1 MNPFRAFAPW
11 ICVFAL
17 VGLSPV
23 SALAQESNED
33 QPSDPDTGESTVAER
48 TLGLL
53 PNPYERLGI
62 KFAAT
67 YISEVLGN
75 PTGGI
80 QQGGTF
86 EGRLNLAVDLDF
98 DKLAGWKGSTA
109 HANIFVIHG
118 DGLSRT
124 NLRNFF
130 VVSGIEALP
139 TVRLYEAYLEQK
151 FFNDKWSV
159 RAGQLAAD
167 SEFIASKYTDV
178 FTNASLGWPAITAIN
193 LPSGGPSPPLAA
205 VGARL
210 AAKLNDNVTLLGAI
224 FNGDSAGPGPG
235 DPQQRNRYGLNFRVN
250 DPPLVIGEIQFGW
263 KGIVG
268 DGGRAGA
275 LKIGGWH
282 HFGTFSDQRFTFEG
296 LSIADPAGS
305 GTARM
310 LRADD
315 GIYSVI
321 EQKIYAVP
329 KSADRGVGVFMRSSA
344 SPSDRNLIDF
354 YTDAGIDFIGLSDQR
369 QHDKF
374 GIAVGYAHVSR
385 RAQALDRDYAFFIG
399 QPDWPVRSSE
409 ALFTASYLYEVKP
422 GLNLLPNYQ
431 YIFRPGGG
439 ATDPSGP
446 NPGIRLKNASVFGLR
461 TVAKF

>member
-1 MNPFRAFAPW
+1 M
-11 ICVFAL
+11 AL
-17 VGLSPV
+17 SRTSARIAACALLGLLASR
-23 SALAQESNED
+23 ALAQETNED

-67 YISEVLGN
+67 YIGEVLGN
-75 PTGGI
+75 PSGGI
-80 QQGGTF
+80 RQGATF

-98 DKLAGWKGSTA
+98 QKLAEWKGLTA
-109 HANIFVIHG
+109 HANIFAIHG

-139 TVRLYEAYLEQK
+139 TVRLYEAYIEQK
-151 FFNDKWSV
+151 FFNETWSI

-210 AAKLNDNVTLLGAI
+210 AAKLNDNITVLGAI

-235 DPQQRNRYGLNFRVN
+235 DPQQRNRYGLNFRVA
-250 DPPLVIGEIQFGW
+250 DPPLLIGEIQFGW
-263 KGIVG
+263 KNITG
-268 DGGRAGA
+268 DDGRNGA

-282 HFGTFSDQRFTFEG
+282 HFGMFVDQRFTMEG

-305 GTARM
+305 GRGRM

-321 EQKIYAVP
+321 EQKIAGVP
-329 KSADRGVGVFMRSSA
+329 NSKDRGIGVFMRTSA

-354 YTDAGIDFIGLSDQR
+354 YTDAGVDFVGWFDAR
-369 QHDKF
+369 QNDKF
-374 GIAVGYAHVSR
+374 GVAFGYAHVSR
-385 RAQALDRDYAFFIG
+385 RAQALDRDYALFMA
-399 QPDWPVRSSE
+399 QPEWPVRTSE
-409 ALFTASYLYEVKP
+409 ALFTVSYLYEVKA
-422 GLNLLPNYQ
+422 GWNLLPNFQ

-439 ATDPSGP
+439 ATDPGAP
-446 NPGIRLKNASVFGLR
+446 DAGIRLKNASVLGLR
-461 TVAKF
+461 SVMKF

>member
-1 MNPFRAFAPW
+1 MKRWRTTAVWIWACAF
-11 ICVFAL
+11 
-17 VGLSPV
+17 VGLSSI
-23 SALAQESNED
+23 SALCQESNED
-33 QPSDPDTGESTVAER
+33 QPADPDTGESTVAER

-67 YISEVLGN
+67 YIGEVLGN
-75 PTGGI
+75 ATGGL
-80 QQGGTF
+80 QQGGVF
-86 EGRLNLAVDLDF
+86 EGRLNLAVDVDF
-98 DKLAGWKGSTA
+98 DKLAGWKGLTA
-109 HANIFVIHG
+109 HANVFAIHG
-118 DGLSRT
+118 DGLSRS
-124 NLRNFF
+124 NLQNFF

-139 TVRLYEAYLEQK
+139 TVRLYEAYFEQK

-178 FTNASLGWPAITAIN
+178 FTNASLGWPAITTVD
-193 LPSGGPSPPLAA
+193 LPAGGPSPPLAA

-210 AAKLNDNVTLLGAI
+210 SAKLSDSITVLAAI
-224 FNGDSAGPGPG
+224 FDGDSAGPGVG

-250 DPPLVIGEIQFGW
+250 DPPLVLGEVQFGW
-263 KGIVG
+263 KDIAAN
-268 DGGRAGA
+268 DGRSGA

-282 HFGTFSDQRFTFEG
+282 HFGTFSDQRFTDDG
-296 LSIADPAGS
+296 RSIADPAGS
-305 GTARM
+305 GLGRM

-329 KSADRGVGVFMRSSA
+329 KSKDRGVGVFMRTSA

-354 YTDAGIDFIGLSDQR
+354 YTDAGIDFVGFFDRR
-369 QHDKF
+369 QNDKF
-374 GIAVGYAHVSR
+374 GVAVGYAHVSK
-385 RAQALDRDYAFFIG
+385 RAQALDRDFAFFMG
-399 QPDWPVRSSE
+399 QPDWPIRSSE
-409 ALFTASYLYEVKP
+409 ALFTASYLYEVRP

-439 ATDPSGP
+439 ATDPLGP
-446 NPGIRLKNASVFGLR
+446 MPGIRLKDASVFGLR
-461 TVAKF
+461 SVAKF

>member
-1 MNPFRAFAPW
+1 
-11 ICVFAL
+11 
-17 VGLSPV
+17 V
-23 SALAQESNED
+23 SQESNED

-48 TLGLL
+48 TLGVLT
-53 PNPYERLGI
+53 NPYERLGI

-67 YISEVLGN
+67 YIGEVLAN
-75 PTGGI
+75 PTGGLE
-80 QQGGTF
+80 QGATF
-86 EGRLNLAVDLDF
+86 EGRLNLALDLDF
-98 DKLAGWKGSTA
+98 DKLAGWKGLTA

-139 TVRLYEAYLEQK
+139 TARLYEAYVEQK
-151 FFNDKWSV
+151 FFHDKWSI

-178 FTNASLGWPAITAIN
+178 FTNASLGWPAITAVN
-193 LPSGGPSPPLAA
+193 LPAGGPSPPLAA

-210 AAKLNDNVTLLGAI
+210 SAKLNDNVTLLGAV
-224 FNGDSAGPGPG
+224 FDGDSAGPGPG

-250 DPPLVIGEIQFGW
+250 DPPLLLGEMQFGW
-263 KGIVG
+263 KSIAPN
-268 DGGRAGA
+268 DDHAGA

-282 HFGTFSDQRFTFEG
+282 HFGMFSDQRFTADG
-296 LSIADPAGS
+296 RSIADPAGS
-305 GTARM
+305 GTGRM

-321 EQKIYAVP
+321 EQKIYGVP
-329 KSADRGVGVFMRSSA
+329 KSKDRGVGVFMRTSA

-354 YTDAGIDFIGLSDQR
+354 YTDAGIDFIGLSDRR
-369 QHDKF
+369 QNDKF
-374 GIAVGYAHVSR
+374 GVAVGYAHVSK
-385 RAQALDRDYAFFIG
+385 RAQALDRDYAFFMG
-399 QPDWPVRSSE
+399 QSDWPIRSSE
-409 ALFTASYLYEVKP
+409 ALFTASYLYEIKA
-422 GLNLLPNYQ
+422 GWNLLPNFQ

-439 ATDPSGP
+439 ATDAAGSD
-446 NPGIRLKNASVFGLR
+446 PGIRLKNASVFGVR
-461 TVAKF
+461 SVMKF

>member
-1 MNPFRAFAPW
+1 MKRWRPIAVW
-11 ICVFAL
+11 IWAGVF
-17 VGLSPV
+17 VGLS
-23 SALAQESNED
+23 SIAALSQETNED
-33 QPSDPDTGESTVAER
+33 QPADPDTGESTIAER

-67 YISEVLGN
+67 YIGEVLGN
-75 PTGGI
+75 PTGGFE
-80 QQGGTF
+80 QGATF
-86 EGRLNLAVDLDF
+86 EGRLNLPVDLDF
-98 DKLAGWKGSTA
+98 DKLAGRKGLTA

-118 DGLSRT
+118 DGLSRA

-151 FFNDKWSV
+151 FFHDKWSI

-178 FTNASLGWPAITAIN
+178 FTNASLGWPAITSVD
-193 LPSGGPSPPLAA
+193 LPAGGPSPPLAA

-210 AAKLNDNVTLLGAI
+210 SAKLNDNVTLLGAI
-224 FNGDSAGPGPG
+224 FDGDSAGPGPG

-250 DPPLVIGEIQFGW
+250 DPPLVLGEMQFGW
-263 KGIVG
+263 KSIAPN
-268 DGGRAGA
+268 DDRAGA
-275 LKIGGWH
+275 LKLGGWH
-282 HFGTFSDQRFTFEG
+282 HFGMFSDQRFTADG
-296 LSIADPAGS
+296 RSIADPAGS
-305 GTARM
+305 GLGGM

-329 KSADRGVGVFMRSSA
+329 KSKDRGVGVFMRTSA

-354 YTDAGIDFIGLSDQR
+354 YTDAGIDFIGFFDQR
-369 QHDKF
+369 QNDKF
-374 GIAVGYAHVSR
+374 GVAVGYAHVSK
-385 RAQALDRDYAFFIG
+385 RAQALDRDYALFMA
-399 QPDWPVRSSE
+399 QPDWPTRSSE
-409 ALFTASYLYEVKP
+409 ALFTASYLYEIKA
-422 GLNLLPNYQ
+422 GWNLLPNYQ

-439 ATDPSGP
+439 ATDPAGP
-446 NPGIRLKNASVFGLR
+446 NPGIRLKDASLFGVR
-461 TVAKF
+461 SVMKF

>member
-1 MNPFRAFAPW
+1 MFACAFT
-11 ICVFAL
+11 
-17 VGLSPV
+17 GLCSAA
-23 SALAQESNED
+23 ALAQESNED
-33 QPSDPDTGESTVAER
+33 QPADPDTGESTVAER

-75 PTGGI
+75 VTGGF
-80 QQGGTF
+80 QQGATF
-86 EGRLNLAVDLDF
+86 EGRLNLAVDIDF
-98 DKLAGWKGSTA
+98 DKLAGWKGLTA

-124 NLRNFF
+124 NLNNFF
-130 VVSGIEALP
+130 VVSGIEAIP
-139 TVRLYEAYLEQK
+139 TARLYEAYLEQK
-151 FFNDKWSV
+151 FFNDKWSI

-178 FTNASLGWPAITAIN
+178 FTNASLGWPAITAVN
-193 LPSGGPSPPLAA
+193 LPAGGPSPPLAA

-210 AAKLNDNVTLLGAI
+210 SAKLNDNFTLLGAI
-224 FNGDSAGPGPG
+224 FDGDSAGPGIG

-250 DPPLVIGEIQFGW
+250 DPPLVLGEMQFSW
-263 KGIVG
+263 KNITPN
-268 DGGRAGA
+268 DDRAGA

-282 HFGTFSDQRFTFEG
+282 HFGMFSDQRFTADG
-296 LSIADPAGS
+296 RSVADPAGS
-305 GTARM
+305 GLGRM

-329 KSADRGVGVFMRSSA
+329 KSKDRGVGVFMRTSA

-354 YTDAGIDFIGLSDQR
+354 YTDAGIDFIGFFDQR
-369 QHDKF
+369 QNDKF
-374 GIAVGYAHVSR
+374 GVALGYAHVSK
-385 RAQALDRDYAFFIG
+385 RAQALDRDYAFFMA
-399 QPDWPVRSSE
+399 QPNWPVRSSE
-409 ALFTASYLYEVKP
+409 ALFTASYLYEIKA
-422 GLNLLPNYQ
+422 GWNLLPNYQ

-439 ATDPSGP
+439 ATDPAGP
-446 NPGIRLKNASVFGLR
+446 NPGIRLKDASVVGVR
-461 TVAKF
+461 SVMKF

>member
-1 MNPFRAFAPW
+1 MKRWRPIAVWIWTCAFA
-11 ICVFAL
+11 
-17 VGLSPV
+17 GLCSV
-23 SALAQESNED
+23 AAFSQETNED
-33 QPSDPDTGESTVAER
+33 QPADPDTGESTVAER

-67 YISEVLGN
+67 YIGEVLGN
-75 PTGGI
+75 PTGGLE
-80 QQGGTF
+80 QGATF

-98 DKLAGWKGSTA
+98 EKLAGWKGLTA
-109 HANIFVIHG
+109 HGNIFVIHG

-130 VVSGIEALP
+130 VVSGIEAIP
-139 TVRLYEAYLEQK
+139 TARLYEAYLEQK

-178 FTNASLGWPAITAIN
+178 FTNASLGWPAITSVN
-193 LPSGGPSPPLAA
+193 LPAGGPSPPLAA

-210 AAKLNDNVTLLGAI
+210 SAKLNDNFTLLGAI
-224 FNGDSAGPGPG
+224 FDGDSAGPGPG

-250 DPPLVIGEIQFGW
+250 DPPLLLGEMQLGW
-263 KGIVG
+263 KDIAAN
-268 DGGRAGA
+268 DGRAGA

-282 HFGTFSDQRFTFEG
+282 HFGTFTDQRFTAEG

-305 GTARM
+305 GAGRM

-315 GIYSVI
+315 GIYSVV
-321 EQKIYAVP
+321 EQKILALP
-329 KSADRGVGVFMRSSA
+329 NSKDRGIGVFLRTSA

-354 YTDAGIDFIGLSDQR
+354 YTDAGIDLIGLSDR
-369 QHDKF
+369 RSNDKF
-374 GIAVGYAHVSR
+374 GIALGYAHVSK
-385 RAQALDRDYAFFIG
+385 RAQALDRDYALFMA
-399 QPDWPVRSSE
+399 QPNWPVRTSE
-409 ALFTASYLYEVKP
+409 ALFTASYLYEVEA
-422 GLNLLPNYQ
+422 GWNLLPNYQ
-431 YIFRPGGG
+431 YIHRPGGG
-439 ATDPSGP
+439 ATDPAGP
-446 NPGIRLKNASVFGLR
+446 NPGIRLKDASVFAVR
-461 TVAKF
+461 SVMKF

>member
-1 MNPFRAFAPW
+1 MKRWRPTAVW
-11 ICVFAL
+11 IWACVFA
-17 VGLSPV
+17 GLCSAA
-23 SALAQESNED
+23 ALAQETNED
-33 QPSDPDTGESTVAER
+33 QPADPDTGESTVAER

-67 YISEVLGN
+67 YIGEVLGN
-75 PTGGI
+75 PTGGFE
-80 QQGGTF
+80 QGATF

-98 DKLAGWKGSTA
+98 NKLAGWKGLTA

-124 NLRNFF
+124 NLRNYF

-151 FFNDKWSV
+151 FFNDKWSI

-178 FTNASLGWPAITAIN
+178 FTNSSLGWPAITSID
-193 LPSGGPSPPLAA
+193 LPAGGPSPPLAA

-210 AAKLNDNVTLLGAI
+210 SAKLNDNFTLLGAI
-224 FNGDSAGPGPG
+224 FDGDSAGPGIG
-235 DPQQRNRYGLNFRVN
+235 DPQQRNRYGLNFRVS
-250 DPPLVIGEIQFGW
+250 DPPLVLGEMQFGW
-263 KGIVG
+263 KSIAPN
-268 DGGRAGA
+268 DDRAGA

-282 HFGTFSDQRFTFEG
+282 HFGTFSDQRFTADG
-296 LSIADPAGS
+296 RSIADPAGS
-305 GTARM
+305 GVGRM

-321 EQKIYAVP
+321 EQRIYGVP
-329 KSADRGVGVFMRSSA
+329 KSKDRGVGIFMRT
-344 SPSDRNLIDF
+344 SDRNLIDF
-354 YTDAGIDFIGLSDQR
+354 YTDAGIDFIGLSDRR
-369 QHDKF
+369 QNDKF
-374 GIAVGYAHVSR
+374 GVAVGYAHVSK
-385 RAQALDRDYAFFIG
+385 RAQALDRDYAFFADL
-399 QPDWPVRSSE
+399 PDWPIRSSE
-409 ALFTASYLYEVKP
+409 ALFTASYLYEIKA
-422 GLNLLPNYQ
+422 GWNLLPNYQ

-439 ATDPSGP
+439 ATDPAGP
-446 NPGIRLKNASVFGLR
+446 NPGIRLKDASVFGVR
-461 TVAKF
+461 SVMKF

>member
-1 MNPFRAFAPW
+1 
-11 ICVFAL
+11 L
-17 VGLSPV
+17 LGLCSV
-23 SALAQESNED
+23 SAVSQENQEPQETHED
-33 QPSDPDTGESTVAER
+33 KPSDPDTGESTVAER

-67 YISEVLGN
+67 YIGEVLGN
-75 PTGGI
+75 PTGGFE
-80 QQGGTF
+80 QGATF

-98 DKLAGWKGSTA
+98 NKLAGWKGLTA

-124 NLRNFF
+124 NLRNFL

-139 TVRLYEAYLEQK
+139 TARLYEAYVEQK
-151 FFNDKWSV
+151 FFHDKWSI

-178 FTNASLGWPAITAIN
+178 FTNASLGWPAITSID
-193 LPSGGPSPPLAA
+193 LPAGGPSPPLAA

-210 AAKLNDNVTLLGAI
+210 SAKLNDNVTLLGAI
-224 FNGDSAGPGPG
+224 FDGDSAGPGVG

-250 DPPLVIGEIQFGW
+250 DPPLVLGEMQFGW
-263 KGIVG
+263 KSIAPN
-268 DGGRAGA
+268 DDRAGA

-282 HFGTFSDQRFTFEG
+282 HFGTFSDQRFTADG
-296 LSIADPAGS
+296 RSIADPAGS
-305 GTARM
+305 GMGRM

-315 GIYSVI
+315 GIYSVV
-321 EQKIYAVP
+321 EQKVYGVP
-329 KSADRGVGVFMRSSA
+329 KSKDRGVGVFMRTSA

-369 QHDKF
+369 QNDKF
-374 GIAVGYAHVSR
+374 GVAVGYAHVSK
-385 RAQALDRDYAFFIG
+385 RAQALDRDFALFMG

-461 TVAKF
+461 SVAKF

>member
-1 MNPFRAFAPW
+1 LLGVCS
-11 ICVFAL
+11 I
-17 VGLSPV
+17 
-23 SALAQESNED
+23 SAVAQETNED
-33 QPSDPDTGESTVAER
+33 QPADPDTGESTVAER

-67 YISEVLGN
+67 YIGEVLGN
-75 PTGGI
+75 ATGGLE
-80 QQGGTF
+80 QGATF
-86 EGRLNLAVDLDF
+86 EGRLNLAVDVDF
-98 DKLAGWKGSTA
+98 DKLAGWHGLTA

-124 NLRNFF
+124 NLNNFF

-139 TVRLYEAYLEQK
+139 TVRLYEAYFEQK
-151 FFNDKWSV
+151 FFGDKWSI

-193 LPSGGPSPPLAA
+193 LPAGGPSPPLAA

-210 AAKLNDNVTLLGAI
+210 SAKLSDNVTGLAAI
-224 FNGDSAGPGPG
+224 FDGDSAGPGPG

-250 DPPLVIGEIQFGW
+250 DPPLVLGEIQFGW
-263 KGIVG
+263 QNLAA
-268 DGGRAGA
+268 DDGRAGA
-275 LKIGGWH
+275 LKVGGWH
-282 HFGTFSDQRFTFEG
+282 HFGTFSDQRFTSDG

-305 GTARM
+305 GLGRM
-310 LRADD
+310 LRAND

-329 KSADRGVGVFMRSSA
+329 KSKDRGIGVFMRTSA

-354 YTDAGIDFIGLSDQR
+354 YTDAGIDFIGFFDQR
-369 QHDKF
+369 QNDKF
-374 GIAVGYAHVSR
+374 GVAVGYAHVSKH
-385 RAQALDRDYAFFIG
+385 AQALDRDFASFAG
-399 QPDWPVRSSE
+399 QPDWPIRSSE
-409 ALFTASYLYEVKP
+409 ALFTASYLYEIKA
-422 GLNLLPNYQ
+422 GWNLLPNYQ
-431 YIFRPGGG
+431 HIFRPGGG
-439 ATDPSGP
+439 ATDPIGT
-446 NPGIRLKNASVFGLR
+446 NPGIRLKDASVFGVR
-461 TVAKF
+461 SVMKF

>member
-1 MNPFRAFAPW
+1 MNGWRSSAIWIWACAF
-11 ICVFAL
+11 I
-17 VGLSPV
+17 GLS
-23 SALAQESNED
+23 SAAFSQESNED
-33 QPSDPDTGESTVAER
+33 QPSDPDTGESMVAER

-67 YISEVLGN
+67 YIGEVLGN
-75 PTGGI
+75 TSGGLK
-80 QQGGTF
+80 QGATF
-86 EGRLNLAVDLDF
+86 EGRLNLALDLDF
-98 DKLAGWKGSTA
+98 DKLAGRKGLTA

-124 NLRNFF
+124 NLNNFF

-151 FFNDKWSV
+151 FFHDKWSI

-178 FTNASLGWPAITAIN
+178 FTNASLGWPAITSVD
-193 LPSGGPSPPLAA
+193 LPAGGPSPPLTA

-210 AAKLNDNVTLLGAI
+210 SAKLNDNVTLLGAI
-224 FNGDSAGPGPG
+224 FDGDSAGPGPG

-250 DPPLVIGEIQFGW
+250 DPPLVLGEMQFGW
-263 KGIVG
+263 KGIAPG
-268 DGGRAGA
+268 DDRAGA
-275 LKIGGWH
+275 LKLGGWH
-282 HFGTFSDQRFTFEG
+282 HFGTFSDQRFTADG
-296 LSIADPAGS
+296 RSIADPAGS
-305 GTARM
+305 GLGRM

-321 EQKIYAVP
+321 EQKIYGVP
-329 KSADRGVGVFMRSSA
+329 KSKDRGVGVFMRTSA

-354 YTDAGIDFIGLSDQR
+354 YTDAGIDFIGLSDR
-369 QHDKF
+369 QNDKF
-374 GIAVGYAHVSR
+374 GVAVGYAHVSK
-385 RAQALDRDYAFFIG
+385 RAQALDRDFAFFMG

-439 ATDPSGP
+439 ATDPGGP

-461 TVAKF
+461 SVAKF

>member
-1 MNPFRAFAPW
+1 MKRWRPSTVW
-11 ICVFAL
+11 IWACLF
-17 VGLSPV
+17 VGLSSV
-23 SALAQESNED
+23 AAFSQESNED
-33 QPSDPDTGESTVAER
+33 QPADPDTGESTVAER

-75 PTGGI
+75 PTGGFE
-80 QQGGTF
+80 QGATF

-98 DKLAGWKGSTA
+98 NKLAGWKGLTA

-151 FFNDKWSV
+151 FFNDKWSI

-178 FTNASLGWPAITAIN
+178 FTNSSLGWPAITSID
-193 LPSGGPSPPLAA
+193 LPAGGPSPPLAA

-210 AAKLNDNVTLLGAI
+210 SAKLNDNVTLLGAI
-224 FNGDSAGPGPG
+224 FDGDSAGPGPG
-235 DPQQRNRYGLNFRVN
+235 DPQQRNRYGLNFRVS
-250 DPPLVIGEIQFGW
+250 DPPLVLGEMQFSW
-263 KGIVG
+263 KNIAPN
-268 DGGRAGA
+268 DDRAGA

-282 HFGTFSDQRFTFEG
+282 HFGTFSDQRFTADG
-296 LSIADPAGS
+296 RSIADPAGS
-305 GTARM
+305 GLGRM

-321 EQKIYAVP
+321 EQRIYGVP
-329 KSADRGVGVFMRSSA
+329 KSKDRGVGVFMRTSA

-354 YTDAGIDFIGLSDQR
+354 YTDAGIDFIGLSDRR
-369 QHDKF
+369 QNDKF
-374 GIAVGYAHVSR
+374 GVAVGYAHVSK
-385 RAQALDRDYAFFIG
+385 RAQALDRDYAFFAG
-399 QPDWPVRSSE
+399 LPDWPIRSSE
-409 ALFTASYLYEVKP
+409 VLFTASYLCEIKA
-422 GLNLLPNYQ
+422 GWNLLPNYQ

-439 ATDPSGP
+439 ATDPAGP
-446 NPGIRLKNASVFGLR
+446 NPGIRLKDASVFGVR
-461 TVAKF
+461 SVMKF

>member
-1 MNPFRAFAPW
+1 MQRRRPTAIW
-11 ICVFAL
+11 ICACV
-17 VGLSPV
+17 VIGV
-23 SALAQESNED
+23 SSVAAFSQETNED
-33 QPSDPDTGESTVAER
+33 QPADPDTGESTVAER

-67 YISEVLGN
+67 YIGEVLGN
-75 PTGGI
+75 ATGGL
-80 QQGGTF
+80 QQGATF

-98 DKLAGWKGSTA
+98 DKLAGWKGLSA
-109 HANIFVIHG
+109 HANIFAIHG
-118 DGLSRT
+118 DGLSRS
-124 NLRNFF
+124 NLGNFF

-139 TVRLYEAYLEQK
+139 TVRLYEAYFEQK
-151 FFNDKWSV
+151 FFGDKWSI
-159 RAGQLAAD
+159 RGGQLAAD

-178 FTNASLGWPAITAIN
+178 FTNASLGWPAITAVN
-193 LPSGGPSPPLAA
+193 LPAGGPSPPLAA

-210 AAKLNDNVTLLGAI
+210 YGKLSDNITALAAI
-224 FNGDSAGPGPG
+224 FDGDSAGPGPG

-250 DPPLVIGEIQFGW
+250 DPPLVLGEMQFSW
-263 KGIVG
+263 KNIAP
-268 DGGRAGA
+268 DDGRAGA

-282 HFGTFSDQRFTFEG
+282 HFGTFSDQRLTSDG

-305 GTARM
+305 GLGRM
-310 LRADD
+310 LRAND

-321 EQKIYAVP
+321 EQKIHAVP
-329 KSADRGVGVFMRSSA
+329 KSKDRGVGVFMRTSA

-354 YTDAGIDFIGLSDQR
+354 YTDAGINVIGFFDQR
-369 QHDKF
+369 QNDKF
-374 GIAVGYAHVSR
+374 GVAIGYAHVSK
-385 RAQALDRDYAFFIG
+385 RAQALDRDYGVFAG
-399 QPDWPVRSSE
+399 LPDWPVRSSE
-409 ALFTASYLYEVKP
+409 ALFTASYLYEVEP

-431 YIFRPGGG
+431 YIVRPAGG
-439 ATDPSGP
+439 ATAPGGP

>member
-1 MNPFRAFAPW
+1 MSRWRPYASIAA
-11 ICVFAL
+11 CAL
-17 VGLSPV
+17 LSLVAMPG
-23 SALAQESNED
+23 LAQETNED

-67 YISEVLGN
+67 YIGEVLGN
-75 PTGGI
+75 PTGGLV
-80 QQGGTF
+80 QGGTF

-98 DKLAGWKGSTA
+98 EKLAGWKGLTA
-109 HANIFVIHG
+109 HANIFAIHG

-139 TVRLYEAYLEQK
+139 TVRLYEAYIEQK
-151 FFNDKWSV
+151 LFNDTWSI

-167 SEFIASKYTDV
+167 SEFIATKYTDV

-193 LPSGGPSPPLAA
+193 MPSGGPSPPLAA

-210 AAKLNDNVTLLGAI
+210 AAKLNDNVTVLGAI
-224 FNGDSAGPGPG
+224 FDGDSAGPGPG

-250 DPPLVIGEIQFGW
+250 DPPLLLGEIQFGW
-263 KGIVG
+263 KNLAAE
-268 DGGRAGA
+268 DGRAGA
-275 LKIGGWH
+275 WKLGGWH
-282 HFGTFSDQRFTFEG
+282 HFGTFSDQRFTSEG

-305 GTARM
+305 GTGRM

-321 EQKIYAVP
+321 EQRIYSVANS
-329 KSADRGVGVFMRSSA
+329 KDRGIGVFMRNSA

-354 YTDAGIDFIGLSDQR
+354 YTDAGIDLIGLSDAR
-369 QHDKF
+369 QNDKF
-374 GIAVGYAHVSR
+374 GIALGYAHVSK
-385 RAQALDRDYAFFIG
+385 RAQALDRDYALFMG
-399 QPDWPVRSSE
+399 QPNSPIRSSE
-409 ALFTASYLYEVKP
+409 ALFTASYLYEVQA
-422 GLNLLPNYQ
+422 GWNLLPNYQ
-431 YIFRPGGG
+431 YIHRPGGG
-439 ATDPSGP
+439 ATDPAGP
-446 NPGIRLKNASVFGLR
+446 NAGVRLKDASVF
-461 TVAKF
+461 